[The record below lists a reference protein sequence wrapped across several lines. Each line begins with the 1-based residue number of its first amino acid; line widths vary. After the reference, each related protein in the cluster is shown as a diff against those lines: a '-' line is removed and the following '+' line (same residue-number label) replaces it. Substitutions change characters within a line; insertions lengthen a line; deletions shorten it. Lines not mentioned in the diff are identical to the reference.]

1 MSLTLDI
8 PADIEDELCEAA
20 RRHGRELGA
29 YILEAAL
36 EQTRRQEQEQLARAD
51 AGLDELTRLTEEL
64 GLYEHQR

>member
-8 PADIEDELCEAA
+8 PAEVENELREVA

-36 EQTRRQEQEQLARAD
+36 EQTRREEQQRQGRAD

>member
-1 MSLTLDI
+1 MSLTLDT
-8 PADIEDELCEAA
+8 PLEIETELREVA

-36 EQTRRQEQEQLARAD
+36 EQTRREEQARIERAD

-64 GLYEHQR
+64 GLDEHQR